1 MSENPPSKKITEINL
16 GEDLIQKST
25 SYTNIA
31 QEFIHTT
38 SDKIKLCLI
47 ENQDVLKAKIGWITP
62 LGILIALVAAL
73 VTADFK
79 KTFLGLKPEVWESMF
94 IISSI
99 LCFLWLIY
107 ALRRSYKFRGK
118 GGIEDVIKKLKQN
131 P

>member
-1 MSENPPSKKITEINL
+1 MSDYSTKKITEINL
-16 GEDLIQKST
+16 DKDLVEKST

-31 QEFIHTT
+31 QEFIYTT
-38 SDKIKLCLI
+38 SDKVRLCLL
-47 ENQDVLKAKIGWITP
+47 ENREVLKAKISWITP
-62 LGILIALVAAL
+62 LGILIALIAAL

-79 KTFLGLKPEVWESMF
+79 KTFLGLKPEIWEALF

-107 ALRRSYKFRGK
+107 ALGRSYKFRGK